1 MKPNNIT
8 GGISLLIVQKY
19 GGSSV
24 ADRDK
29 IYNAAEKIS
38 AEYKSG
44 NKVVVVVS
52 AQGDTTDDLLDAA
65 DRINPDA
72 SKREL
77 DMLLS
82 TGEQQ
87 SASLMAMALNA
98 AGYPAISLN
107 AWQAG
112 IFTTNEYGNARIR
125 AIECERIR
133 TELSEGKIVVV
144 AGFQGINE
152 YGDITTLGRGGSDTT
167 AVALAAALN
176 ADKCEIYTDVEGVFT
191 ADPRIVKS
199 AVKLESI
206 SYDEM
211 LNYTSMG
218 AKVLHNRS
226 VELGKNR
233 GVKIIVR
240 SSFSNNGGTVVDGG
254 AENKE
259 RPVSG
264 IAADKNIALVRIP
277 GRNTDVFSIMA
288 NYDIPVD
295 MITCSKDT
303 EFTVSSENLKKTL
316 KILDNSAKFSS
327 EYSKVSIIGTGIQ
340 ANPNV
345 LAEVLKCLAEENISV
360 EMICTAE
367 TKISVLV
374 SKSHTDKATKALHKL
389 LIEN

>member
-1 MKPNNIT
+1 M
-8 GGISLLIVQKY
+8 LIVQKY

-24 ADRDK
+24 ADKEK
-29 IYNAAEKIS
+29 IYNAADRIS

-44 NKVVVVVS
+44 NQIVVVVS

-65 DRINPDA
+65 AGINPDA

-98 AGYPAISLN
+98 MGYPAVSLN

-112 IFTTNEYGNARIR
+112 VFTTNEYGNARIR

-133 TELSEGKIVVV
+133 TELSKGKIVVV

-191 ADPRIVKS
+191 ADPRVVEN

-206 SYDEM
+206 SYEEM

-226 VELGKNR
+226 VEYGKNS
-233 GVKIIVR
+233 GVKIVVR
-240 SSFSNNGGTVVDGG
+240 SSFSNNKGTAVEGG
-254 AENKE
+254 AEDKT

-264 IAADKNIALVRIP
+264 IASDKNTALIRIA
-277 GRNTDVFSIMA
+277 GRNTEVFSVMA
-288 NYDIPVD
+288 EYNIPVD
-295 MITCSKDT
+295 MIACSENT
-303 EFTVSSENLKKTL
+303 EFTVSAENLKKTL
-316 KILDNSAKFSS
+316 KVLKNSAHTSN

-340 ANPNV
+340 TNPV
-345 LAEVLKCLAEENISV
+345 ILADVLKCLADENINV
-360 EMICTAE
+360 EMINLSE
-367 TKISVLV
+367 TKISILV
-374 SKSHTDKATKALHKL
+374 NKNDNDKATRALHKI
-389 LIEN
+389 LIEK